1 MRLFWV
7 KEIVAKVACVAKVL
21 IDVKF
26 NSMLSLCIGWM
37 FFPRHDV
44 IYAYS
49 LVVDVL
55 KNVKCHSRTNVV
67 PFEGEY
73 NVPKMN

>member
-44 IYAYS
+44 IYSYS

-55 KNVKCHSRTNVV
+55 KNFKCNYMKNV
-67 PFEGEY
+67 FTF
-73 NVPKMN
+73 